1 VKDREKE
8 YREIFIA
15 ESLQEYDDLSRHI
28 VELEKRPG
36 DDKLLGEIFRL
47 LHNLKANSKA
57 IGCLNVAEIA
67 HRLESV
73 FSLIR
78 NRELEFNGEVVT
90 VLFDGIDYLGLLLGN
105 IDSPDYRVPDE
116 ELIRNLDAVADKE
129 RSNADGKS
137 PLRKIYTSQNVS
149 LSDLIYI
156 QVKKLDD
163 LLNLV
168 GELIIDRDRI
178 LALAREVDSPE
189 LKTVSA
195 HLERVTNELQFSVMD
210 ARLVNIGSLFN
221 KFPRVVRDVAL
232 MENKQVNLTISGQD
246 IQIDRNILQLIT
258 DALLHIIRNAVTHGI
273 EEPVEREQNGKS
285 REGRLSI
292 SALPDKDMVV
302 IEVADDGHGIDA
314 EEVRRHAVKERF
326 VAADKILE
334 MRDEEV
340 FSFLFE
346 PGFSLSKRLTE
357 LSGRGVGLDVVK
369 NALDTVGGK
378 IHISSVKGKGTTFT
392 LYLPTSIAVKGA
404 LLFEVK
410 GNSYAIPLIHTQS
423 VSTILNEDLHHVG
436 GSVFFDFKGE
446 TIPVVYLEDIF
457 IREGVI
463 EDAPMAPRN
472 SKAKQDMV
480 IVTYNN
486 RRLGLIVDKLL
497 RQQDIVVKPLQKPV
511 HNIDLFGGV
520 TLLGTGEVCLVLDVP
535 SISKCYLTR
544 RNNVDESNYS
554 KLTEY
559 GVGT

>member
-1 VKDREKE
+1 MKDREKE
-8 YREIFIA
+8 YKEIFLA
-15 ESLQEYDDLSRHI
+15 EALQEYDELSRHI
-28 VELEKRPG
+28 VELEKHPN

-57 IGCLNVAEIA
+57 IGYIGVSEIS
-67 HRLESV
+67 HRLETV

-78 NRELEFNGEVVT
+78 DREIEFRGPVVT
-90 VLFDGIDYLGLLLGN
+90 VLFDGVDYLGLLLGD
-105 IDSPDYRVPDE
+105 IDNPTYREPDA
-116 ELIRNLDAVADKE
+116 ELIRNLEAVANKE
-129 RSNADGKS
+129 SGTYS
-137 PLRKIYTSQNVS
+137 EVSLRKIYTSQHVS

-156 QVKKLDD
+156 QVRKLDD

-178 LALAREVDSPE
+178 LALASQLDSPE

-195 HLERVTNELQFSVMD
+195 HLERVTSELQNSVMD

-232 MENKQVNLTISGQD
+232 MEGKRVDLNIGGLD

-273 EEPVEREQNGKS
+273 EDPEARKAKGKS
-285 REGRLSI
+285 ANGHLSI
-292 SALPDKDMVV
+292 TAVPDKDMVV
-302 IEVADDGHGIDA
+302 IEIADDGNGIDA
-314 EEVRRHAVKERF
+314 DEVRKHAVKGRF
-326 VAADKILE
+326 VAADKIQD
-334 MRDEEV
+334 MSNEEV
-340 FSFLFE
+340 FSFIFE
-346 PGFSLSKRLTE
+346 PGFSLSKNVTE

-369 NALDTVGGK
+369 NALDTIGGK
-378 IHISSVKGKGTTFT
+378 VHVSSTKGEGTTFT

-404 LLFEVK
+404 LLFEVHA
-410 GNSYAIPLIHTQS
+410 NSYAIPLIHTQS
-423 VSTILNEDLHHVG
+423 VSTILNEELHHVG
-436 GSVFFDFKGE
+436 TSVFVDFKGE

-457 IREGVI
+457 IQEGVI
-463 EDAPMAPRN
+463 EDARSGPRN
-472 SKAKQDMV
+472 NKSKQDMV

-511 HNIDLFGGV
+511 QDIELFGGV

-535 SISKCYLTR
+535 SISKNYLTR
-544 RNNVDESNYS
+544 RSNVDENI
-554 KLTEY
+554 LFN
-559 GVGT
+559 